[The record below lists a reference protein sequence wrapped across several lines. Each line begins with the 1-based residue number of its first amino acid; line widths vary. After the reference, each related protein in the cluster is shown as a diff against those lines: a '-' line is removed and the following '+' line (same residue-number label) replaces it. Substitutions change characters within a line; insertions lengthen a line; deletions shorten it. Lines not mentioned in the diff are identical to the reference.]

1 MGFGVGFWVGVGVS
15 GVKVG
20 VGVAGVSTTV
30 GVAAWE
36 GPDGLASPTSRDAV
50 VVAEAAPPEDIE
62 LTGMQAATAAAYIEI
77 TKAAPRDA
85 LTLVDRTGSDNRL
98 PSNC

>member
-1 MGFGVGFWVGVGVS
+1 
-15 GVKVG
+15 
-20 VGVAGVSTTV
+20 
-30 GVAAWE
+30 
-36 GPDGLASPTSRDAV
+36 
-50 VVAEAAPPEDIE
+50 
-62 LTGMQAATAAAYIEI
+62 MQAATAAAYIEI